1 MLVYKAEVGGK
12 KTAVVGLR
20 RPTGNPHFDQAAK
33 SHQGLLAREVVRQE
47 ILLAARDEMGARDAR
62 RGPGRVLAPDS
73 EAEIKLDMTFT
84 LRLEGGGSPLVVE
97 RLEDNRKEKV
107 LDISVG
113 APGANGN
120 GYLPKLAESVEVLSW
135 DDFPRFLK
143 GLGLVGARTGPRP
156 QRPSRRA

>member
-1 MLVYKAEVGGK
+1 MKSSTRRSSSPPA
-12 KTAVVGLR
+12 TRWGLA
-20 RPTGNPHFDQAAK
+20 T
-33 SHQGLLAREVVRQE
+33 
-47 ILLAARDEMGARDAR
+47 RDE
-62 RGPGRVLAPDS
+62 VLGESLPPDS
-73 EAEIKLDMTFT
+73 EAEIKLDVTFT
-84 LRLEGGGSPLVVE
+84 LRLEGVGSPLVVE

-156 QRPSRRA
+156 RRPSRRA